1 MLAIRSTA
9 KFSSQHLNLDAR
21 STRKR
26 KEKGWTMP
34 QSDESAVD
42 EGEETSDSKGG
53 TTPLSDHAN
62 AKAYVPVAEPRDGKT
77 TAFRVPS

>member
-1 MLAIRSTA
+1 
-9 KFSSQHLNLDAR
+9 
-21 STRKR
+21 
-26 KEKGWTMP
+26 MP

-42 EGEETSDSKGG
+42 EGEETSDSKGD